1 MSDMVEDFSPINPAN
16 SGSFPFFRPV
26 SELIKGPIQSISPE
40 ATASDCSKK
49 MSDASIGS
57 LVVIDQQGMIGML
70 TSTDLVEKVLAEKK
84 STESQVAE
92 IMSSPVIC
100 INKSE
105 TIFEAL
111 MLMIHKGISHLVI
124 TENDMPIGV
133 ISEWDWMTAQQRH
146 PASLIHSIKSA
157 NSAESLAKIRK
168 ETLPLI
174 EQLFME
180 EGQADSLT
188 RLITEI
194 HDQITCRLIEL
205 ALEEMDMEGRGGP
218 PSPFSWMGMGS
229 EGRREQTISTDQDNA
244 LIFEAPSD
252 EELARKRSWFLDFA
266 EKVVSG
272 LEICGFPRC
281 PGNTMAINP
290 KLCLTEEEWLILFG
304 QILTT
309 PTPQALL
316 KAGIYFDFRSL
327 FGKHE
332 LVRKLR
338 KRLIEHS
345 PRSRL
350 FLKLMSEND
359 LDAGRPPVHQLD
371 WKIRRLLG
379 FGNLSVDLKQQ
390 ALRPL
395 VMGIRTLA
403 LSAGIEESHSLE
415 RIRELE
421 KRGELP
427 GELSQA
433 LQSAYDFIMLL
444 KIRWNFKTSEKENVS
459 GNRIQMKQLN
469 PLEQRFLEESLK
481 VILRLQDE
489 VYARFGGI
497 P

>member
-1 MSDMVEDFSPINPAN
+1 MGENPQSMMPEN
-16 SGSFPFFRPV
+16 SGSFPFFHPV
-26 SELIKGPIQSISPE
+26 SKLIKGPIQIIGPE
-40 ATASDCSKK
+40 ATASDCARK
-49 MSDASIGS
+49 MSEASIGS
-57 LVVIDQQGMIGML
+57 LVVIAQQSMIGIV
-70 TSTDLVEKVLAEKK
+70 TSTDLVEKVLALKK
-84 STESQVAE
+84 KDDCQVSE

-100 INKSE
+100 ISKSE
-105 TIFEAL
+105 SIFEAL
-111 MLMIHKGISHLVI
+111 MLMIQKGISHLVI
-124 TENDMPIGV
+124 TEKDVPVGV

-146 PASLIHSIKSA
+146 PAALIHSIKSA
-157 NSAESLAKIRK
+157 DSAESLAEIRK
-168 ETLPLI
+168 EMMPLI
-174 EQLFME
+174 EQIFEE
-180 EGQADSLT
+180 EGQAESLT

-205 ALEEMDMEGRGGP
+205 GLGEMEKEGRGGT
-218 PSPFSWMGMGS
+218 PSEFSWMGMGS
-229 EGRREQTISTDQDNA
+229 EGRREQTVITDQDNA
-244 LIFEAPSD
+244 LIFKDPGPERLSQT
-252 EELARKRSWFLDFA
+252 RQWFLDFA

-281 PGNTMAINP
+281 RGNTMAINP
-290 KLCLTEEEWLILFG
+290 ELCLTEEEWLKLFG
-304 QILTT
+304 GILQK
-309 PTPQALL
+309 PTPEALL

-327 FGKHE
+327 YGKHE
-332 LVRKLR
+332 LVEKLR
-338 KRLIEHS
+338 NKLMDLS

-359 LDAGRPPVHQLD
+359 LDAGRPPVQQWG
-371 WKIRRLLG
+371 WKMRRLLG
-379 FGNLSVDLKQQ
+379 FGNLTVDLKQH

-403 LSAGIEESHSLE
+403 LSAGITESHSLE

-421 KRGELP
+421 KRGELSAN
-427 GELSQA
+427 LSQA

-444 KIRWNFKTSEKENVS
+444 KIRRNFITHENENLS
-459 GNRIQMKQLN
+459 GNEVSLKQLN